1 MPTLQPQDGAS
12 YAIDFVK
19 LSALVSSMPA
29 VSAQLLLKMVEDFMT
44 MPSRSV
50 EGLGPKYFKNTV
62 MNTLFELG
70 VIKTI

>member
-1 MPTLQPQDGAS
+1 MPPPQPQDGAS

-19 LSALVSSMPA
+19 LSAEVSSIPA
-29 VSAQLLLKMVEDFMT
+29 PAAALLLKMVEDFMT
-44 MPSRSV
+44 MPSRSI